1 MGGGNA
7 QDIAGIDIQDRQ
19 PNGVA
24 LGVNHLDPANQLRP
38 VAACP
43 DRNQLARA
51 EVHGARVVQTL
62 KVAIAWRLGPFGP
75 LALPEVSEMRKDSK
89 ILLLMTGLF
98 LAALTPFAQSAIA
111 AMVLSIGDGDSISVL
126 ERGQN

>member
-1 MGGGNA
+1 
-7 QDIAGIDIQDRQ
+7 
-19 PNGVA
+19 
-24 LGVNHLDPANQLRP
+24 
-38 VAACP
+38 
-43 DRNQLARA
+43 
-51 EVHGARVVQTL
+51 
-62 KVAIAWRLGPFGP
+62 